1 MIVSPRKTN
10 LMSGLMKAS
19 KAAVALS
26 AVCVVAFIPL
36 DGVRAQEAI
45 SFQQVL
51 ASPDDTQ
58 LNLDY
63 ARQQVAAGNLQQAS
77 AALER
82 LLLAQPNW
90 DSVRLF
96 YGIVLYRLDDLSGAK
111 RELKLLEGRDLS
123 PKQEGERRKYLALA
137 EQASR
142 RVRMSARFSLGLRTD
157 SNPGRLND
165 EVDLFDVEDGP
176 DSAFTGA
183 SQFRIEVDFQNGRG
197 DFAFVQIG
205 GVFNQYFE
213 IGRADFAH
221 FPVKAGV
228 TLHRFGGTITPYVLA
243 SHSIVQNEEFRS
255 ETGGGIDT
263 NWSINAQLDW
273 FLNGFAQYQDYDE
286 TSFSI
291 VGDLRDGWLYGG
303 KTGLRW
309 RPSDRQTFTL
319 SGSVRRKDA
328 EGDLFAPD
336 GFSYDFAKIELS
348 SLTLL
353 GGGFYLN
360 AKASYSQTNYDEVDF
375 FTSFSDIREDER
387 FYARVAVGAPLS
399 ALFTSADIELPEAIA
414 DIVAQVGVSY
424 TDQNSSISNLTFDNW
439 SGDLLFTKRV
449 QF

>member
-1 MIVSPRKTN
+1 LVKVSKTV
-10 LMSGLMKAS
+10 L
-19 KAAVALS
+19 ALC
-26 AVCVVAFIPL
+26 AMCVVSFGSL
-36 DGVRAQEAI
+36 DDARAQEAI

-51 ASPDDTQ
+51 ASPDDAQ

-82 LLLAQPNW
+82 LLLVQPNW

-111 RELKLLEGRDLS
+111 RELKILEGRDLS

-137 EQASR
+137 GQASQ
-142 RVRMSARFSLGLRTD
+142 RVRMSARFSLGVRTD

-165 EVDLFDVEDGP
+165 EFDFFGVEDGP

-183 SQFRIEVDFQNGRG
+183 SQFRVEVDFSNGRG
-197 DFAFVQIG
+197 DFAFVQLG

-213 IGRADFAH
+213 VGRADFAH
-221 FPVKAGV
+221 IPLKAGV
-228 TLHRFGGTITPYVLA
+228 TLHRFGGTITPYVFA
-243 SHSIVQNEEFRS
+243 SHSIVQDEEFRS
-255 ETGGGIDT
+255 EAGGGIDT
-263 NWSINAQLDW
+263 NWSINSQLDW

-286 TSFSI
+286 TSFSFI
-291 VGDLRDGWLYGG
+291 GDLRDGWLYGG
-303 KTGLRW
+303 KTGLLW
-309 RPSDRQTFTL
+309 RPSDRQTLTL

-328 EGDLFAPD
+328 EGDSFTPD
-336 GFSYDFAKIELS
+336 GFSYDFAKIEVS

-353 GGGFYLN
+353 GRGFYLN

-375 FTSFSDIREDER
+375 FTSFSEIREDER

-399 ALFTSADIELPEAIA
+399 ALFAPANIELPEAIA

-424 TDQNSSISNLTFDNW
+424 TDQESTISNLTFDNW